1 MLVCPECRAR
11 YPEGTETCENDKSPL
26 LPSEAFLDDAIVI
39 EEGTMIG
46 EYRVD
51 RRLGSGTFGDVYAGE
66 QPLIGKKVAIKL
78 LNVKYASQ
86 PQVVSRFIAEARAVN
101 RIRHRNIID
110 IFSFGVYADRR
121 PYFVME
127 LLDGITLSELLEKE
141 KRLSLAEAIPILRG
155 IADALDAAHQA
166 DITHRDLKPDNVFL
180 ATQKEGGYFPK
191 LLDFGVA
198 KLVDD
203 ELAHKTATGVAVGTP
218 RYMSPEQC
226 RGKSVDH
233 RADIYSLGVLV
244 HEMLTGKPLFD
255 GDSAMD
261 VLLKHT
267 TEPPP
272 PMSSCNP
279 ALPVELDA
287 PVLAMLAKRPNA
299 RPTSAGA
306 AIAALVAKTNNA
318 TAHAATLPSDP
329 RGAGAVSG
337 SSSGVV
343 SEIHVSQGSV
353 ETTNI
358 RAKAPPA
365 GDEDGPPKPP
375 GYRPSHL
382 QETLDAKDV
391 ISAPGSKAPSPSSS
405 DPEASKRTMGDTST
419 SSIPVSLPGETL
431 RSEGPK
437 AAPAAATLDEPVE
450 SAGNKDKL
458 IPTVPPPH
466 PKASRPTWLYALI
479 GVAALGAGGFALSR
493 VGSGGGSAQQAPQA
507 PATVSAAKGASTVK
521 LLFNVSPADAE
532 VFLGDKRL
540 GSVKDPIVLPRG
552 SEEVQVR
559 IAKQGYKESMLWV
572 KPDQDQIVQA
582 LTLVADA
589 PQAPSAS
596 ATVTATGSAQ
606 KPKGPHRDLE
616 R

>member
-127 LLDGITLSELLEKE
+127 LLDGVTLSELLEKE
-141 KRLSLAEAIPILRG
+141 KRLSLTDAIPILRG

-166 DITHRDLKPDNVFL
+166 GVTHRDLKPDNVFL
-180 ATQKEGGYFPK
+180 ASQKEGGYFPK

-226 RGKSVDH
+226 RGKTVDH

-255 GDSAMD
+255 GESAMD

-272 PMSSCNP
+272 SMSSLNA
-279 ALPVELDA
+279 ALPAELDA

-299 RPTSAGA
+299 RPSSAGA
-306 AIAALVAKTNNA
+306 AIAALVAKA
-318 TAHAATLPSDP
+318 SSTAHAATLPSDP
-329 RGAGAVSG
+329 RGAGAVS
-337 SSSGVV
+337 SSVLPDIV
-343 SEIHVSQGSV
+343 VSQGGV
-353 ETTNI
+353 ETANL
-358 RAKAPPA
+358 RPKAPPA
-365 GDEDGPPKPP
+365 ASDDGPPKPP
-375 GYRPSHL
+375 GYKPSHL

-391 ISAPGSKAPSPSSS
+391 ISAPGSKAPSPSAS

-437 AAPAAATLDEPVE
+437 PVVAAATLDEPPE
-450 SAGNKDKL
+450 SAGSKDKL

-479 GVAALGAGGFALSR
+479 GVAAVGAGGFALL
-493 VGSGGGSAQQAPQA
+493 GTMGGKGGAQQASQA
-507 PATVSAAKGASTVK
+507 PAVSAAPVASTVK
-521 LLFNVSPADAE
+521 LRFNVSPADAE
-532 VFLGDKRL
+532 VFLGERRL
-540 GSVKDPIVLPRG
+540 GSVKDPIVIPRG
-552 SEEVQVR
+552 AEEVQVR
-559 IAKQGYKESMLWV
+559 IVKQGYKEGMQWV

-582 LTLVADA
+582 MTLVPEAA
-589 PQAPSAS
+589 QAPSAS
-596 ATVTATGSAQ
+596 ATATATGSVK
-606 KPKGPHRDLE
+606 KPKGPHGDLE